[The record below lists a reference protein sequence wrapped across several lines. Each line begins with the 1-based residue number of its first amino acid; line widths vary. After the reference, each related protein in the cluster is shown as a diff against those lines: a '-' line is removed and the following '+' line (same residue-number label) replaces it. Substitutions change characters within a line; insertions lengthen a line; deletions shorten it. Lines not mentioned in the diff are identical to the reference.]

1 MDRRDSVSVDE
12 LGASAFGISVNNM
25 IGRFNELDRLQE
37 LARNA
42 EEDRE
47 RTISLEA
54 ENRDLKEQL
63 ASLQKVNP
71 TETRNYKMENIAL
84 RALQQ
89 QSNRTIAMLQEQLRE
104 KTEALEDKDD
114 DTVLANFVPSP
125 IVVGEEWKKSGKK
138 SESLASLS
146 PSSSS
151 THHDNMHHIGPGGH
165 VQPLSPLP
173 HSHDPHKQRPTHY
186 LPIIGSEEDKSHA
199 LPSNNI
205 PPPPPPPPMPGAS
218 NGAPPPPPPPP
229 PPPRKSLYYLVLIF
243 FFVDLLIVIAPGG
256 PGVPPPPPPPPPRKL
271 AYTLFY
277 ISLS

>member
-12 LGASAFGISVNNM
+12 LGTSAFGISVNSM

-47 RTISLEA
+47 RAISLEA
-54 ENRDLKEQL
+54 DNRELKEQL
-63 ASLQKVNP
+63 ASLKKANP
-71 TETRNYKMENIAL
+71 TESRNYKMENIAL

-89 QSNRTIAMLQEQLRE
+89 QSNRTIAMLQEKLRE

-114 DTVLANFVPSP
+114 DTVLANFIASTP
-125 IVVGEEWKKSGKK
+125 IIVGEEWKKSGRK

-146 PSSSS
+146 PSHS
-151 THHDNMHHIGPGGH
+151 THLEHHSMHNIGPGGP

-186 LPIIGSEEDKSHA
+186 LPIIGSEEDKTHN
-199 LPSNNI
+199 LPSDTI
-205 PPPPPPPPMPGAS
+205 
-218 NGAPPPPPPPP
+218 PPPPPPPP
-229 PPPRKSLYYLVLIF
+229 PPPRK
-243 FFVDLLIVIAPGG
+243 
-256 PGVPPPPPPPPPRKL
+256 
-271 AYTLFY
+271 
-277 ISLS
+277 